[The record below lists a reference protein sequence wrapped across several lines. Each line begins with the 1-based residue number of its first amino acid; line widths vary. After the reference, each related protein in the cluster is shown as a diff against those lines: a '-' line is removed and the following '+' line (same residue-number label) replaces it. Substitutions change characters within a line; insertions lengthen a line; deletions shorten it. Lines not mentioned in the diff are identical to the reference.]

1 MDAETFGPLPL
12 PLDVS
17 HLSEDGPRRPRTRG
31 ECIDGPRPCPWAS
44 CRHHLALD
52 VTYNNALKVQD
63 RELEELPATCALDV
77 ADAAESGV
85 DNYTIAD
92 LLGISRQ
99 GVDALLASG
108 LRKLRQLEV
117 IR

>member
-1 MDAETFGPLPL
+1 MDAETFGPMPS
-12 PLDVS
+12 PPDVS
-17 HLSEDGPRRPRTRG
+17 PLSGDVPRRPRTRG

-63 RELEELPATCALDV
+63 RELEELPATCALD
-77 ADAAESGV
+77 AAEDGGV

-108 LRKLRQLEV
+108 LRKLRRLEV